1 MEIQNEKINIFN
13 PVISF
18 VRRLTKVYLVLYL
31 KLKKDD
37 FMIDDIIQ
45 ISKEAGGLIRN
56 AFGRA
61 HSIEFKTN
69 ELNLVTET
77 DKASEKLITDFIRK
91 KYPSHGILAEEGSE
105 VNPAKGGTEYLW
117 VIDPLDGTTNFAHGL
132 PIFAVSIGV
141 QKNGE
146 TIAGVVYDVMRDVV
160 FSAEKNSGSFENGK
174 RINVS
179 KNDNLGHGMLV
190 TGFPYDIRE
199 NPDKAYERFIAFLKQ
214 ARAIRR
220 LGSAAIDFCYV
231 ANGVFDGFWEVS
243 LHPWDICAGKLI
255 VEEAGGLVT
264 DFDGNKIDIYSKRIL
279 ATNGFVHQKM
289 IDVMKSV

>member
-1 MEIQNEKINIFN
+1 MIN
-13 PVISF
+13 
-18 VRRLTKVYLVLYL
+18 
-31 KLKKDD
+31 
-37 FMIDDIIQ
+37 DIIQ
-45 ISKEAGGLIRN
+45 ISKEAGELIRN
-56 AFGRA
+56 AFGKT
-61 HSIEFKTN
+61 HSVEFKTN

-91 KYPSHGILAEEGSE
+91 KYPSHGVLAEEGSE
-105 VNPAKGGTEYLW
+105 SNKSAEYLW
-117 VIDPLDGTTNFAHGL
+117 VVDPLDGTTNFAHGL
-132 PIFAVSIGV
+132 PIFSVSIGL

-146 TIAGVVYDVMRDVV
+146 TIAGVVYDVMRNVLY
-160 FSAEKNSGSFENGK
+160 SAEKGSGSFENEK

-179 KNDNLGHGMLV
+179 TNENIGHSILV
-190 TGFPYDIRE
+190 TGFPYDVKL

-220 LGSAAIDFCYV
+220 LGSAAIDFCYA

-279 ATNGFVHQKM
+279 ASNGAIHQKM
-289 IDVMKSV
+289 IEVLKNV

>member
-1 MEIQNEKINIFN
+1 
-13 PVISF
+13 
-18 VRRLTKVYLVLYL
+18 
-31 KLKKDD
+31 
-37 FMIDDIIQ
+37 
-45 ISKEAGGLIRN
+45 
-56 AFGRA
+56 
-61 HSIEFKTN
+61 
-69 ELNLVTET
+69 LNLVTET

-105 VNPAKGGTEYLW
+105 ANPAKGGEEYLW

-132 PIFAVSIGV
+132 PIFSVSIGV

-146 TIAGVVYDVMRDVV
+146 TIAGVVYDVIRDIVYSV
-160 FSAEKNSGSFENGK
+160 EKSSGSYENGK
-174 RINVS
+174 KINV
-179 KNDNLGHGMLV
+179 NQNTNLGHGMLV
-190 TGFPYDIRE
+190 TGFPYDIKE
-199 NPDKAYERFIAFLKQ
+199 NPNKAFERFIAFLKQ

-243 LHPWDICAGKLI
+243 LHPWDLCAGKLI

-264 DFDGNKIDIYSKRIL
+264 DFDGKTNDIYSEQIL
-279 ATNGFVHQKM
+279 ATNGVVHQKM